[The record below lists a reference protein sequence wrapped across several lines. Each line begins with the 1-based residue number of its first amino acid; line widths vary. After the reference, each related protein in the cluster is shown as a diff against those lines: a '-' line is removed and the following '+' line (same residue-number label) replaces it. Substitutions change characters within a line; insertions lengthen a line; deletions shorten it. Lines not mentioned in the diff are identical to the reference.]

1 MVPVAET
8 FTPWAGAVPVT
19 MGPVILKF
27 AFPAKVAVCA
37 TDRCA
42 ERVNPPISR
51 VFPAPLAVI
60 VLPLTILVMFTG
72 PIVNLV
78 SVPAKFTTLSSLT
91 VTVPAPRLRLL
102 KEVLPAIP

>member
-60 VLPLTILVMFTG
+60 VLPPVLVIFTG
-72 PIVNLV
+72 PIVNSV
-78 SVPAKFTTLSSLT
+78 PVPAKFTTLSSLT
-91 VTVPAPRLRLL
+91 VTVPSPRLRLL